1 MDVTNLTMLLLCLGE
16 IQRESSASLRKG
28 RREKLHST
36 FAPRPLFSSNG
47 AWKNKLCDWLT
58 GMLGCNSIGK
68 KIITKIITKKLYI
81 KKLQQ
86 KNQIGL
92 SWWFSRR
99 FFFNWIGPQI
109 YLIITWMN
117 IMVLW
122 SYGVNQFSKFCTT
135 WQHFFHDALFWIVS
149 KPKTSYQSLL
159 RPQLFAFWVS
169 FNQELI

>member
-1 MDVTNLTMLLLCLGE
+1 MRSRGNPLLVYVKDGGKSCIRLSPHVRSSLQMEHERTSCVTDL
-16 IQRESSASLRKG
+16 
-28 RREKLHST
+28 
-36 FAPRPLFSSNG
+36 
-47 AWKNKLCDWLT
+47 
-58 GMLGCNSIGK
+58 LGCWGAIQLEKKSSRKSSRKNFILKSYNK
-68 KIITKIITKKLYI
+68 KIKLD
-81 KKLQQ
+81 
-86 KNQIGL
+86 
-92 SWWFSRR
+92 FRDDFR
-99 FFFNWIGPQI
+99 EDFFFNWIGPQI